1 MEIYNP
7 FIYKAPIFYK
17 NDDNGDNADI
27 DFPKASNKK
36 AIIDNSE
43 LQLNELKSW
52 RNRNEKLVGYNKK
65 LIQSMAEEASNKL
78 VQSAEIINN
87 NDRLLLSSNSL
98 RAGQQI
104 ENQIMTSLSDS
115 LNYEGENSEEID
127 KKIRTIRSVIDKYK
141 EENIPGSKKSLFNNA
156 NFSKVKSSRE
166 IAKHLFQS
174 ITNINKHYLKIFQNG
189 AKVYADVLRELN
201 EILAPF
207 KDAIKTDKDT
217 VEFKFDETK
226 EIIDN
231 LIKLKSKYGHRRLVP
246 AKGSLKNQDEAIAW
260 AKQLGLD
267 AKKCIVIDGNN
278 FYLKIDISFI
288 DQLIEH
294 FPKVSTK
301 KDEKKF
307 LSDASF
313 NSARWAAWQSGFDQ
327 FKTEAQTLSQ
337 TVTQKYSNA
346 NAIYDNVIKI
356 LTNTIREL
364 LESNKSFLIT

>member
-1 MEIYNP
+1 MEIYNT
-7 FIYKAPIFYK
+7 IINKAPIFYK

-27 DFPKASNKK
+27 DSPKASNKK
-36 AIIDNSE
+36 AIIDNSQ

-52 RNRNEKLVGYNKK
+52 RNRNEKLVAYNKK
-65 LIQSMAEEASNKL
+65 LIQAMREEGSNKL
-78 VQSAEIINN
+78 VQSAEIKNN
-87 NDRLLLSSNSL
+87 NDRLLSYSNSL

-104 ENQIMTSLSDS
+104 ENQTITSLSNS
-115 LNYEGENSEEID
+115 LNYEGEDSEEID
-127 KKIRTIRSVIDKYK
+127 KKIRVIRSVIDKYK
-141 EENIPGSKKSLFNNA
+141 EENIPGSKKSLSNNA

-174 ITNINKHYLKIFQNG
+174 INNINKHYLKVFQDS

-226 EIIDN
+226 KIIDN
-231 LIKLKSKYGHRRLVP
+231 LIELKSKYGHRRLVP

-267 AKKCIVIDGNN
+267 AKRCIVIEDKNI
-278 FYLKIDISFI
+278 YLKIDISFI
-288 DQLIEH
+288 DQLTDH
-294 FPKVSTK
+294 FPKVNPK
-301 KDEKKF
+301 NGEKKF